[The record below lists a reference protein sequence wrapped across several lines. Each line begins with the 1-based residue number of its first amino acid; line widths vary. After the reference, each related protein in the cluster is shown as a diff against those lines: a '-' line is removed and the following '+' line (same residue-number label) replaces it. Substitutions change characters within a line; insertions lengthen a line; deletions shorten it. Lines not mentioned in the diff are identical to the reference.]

1 MLVGNAN
8 SSLTLIKE
16 SLKLRVVWEGSIWVS
31 WLESEMLKLKPEKS
45 CYETTNMC
53 FIFFLLETLTSI
65 LVSDMKRS
73 LENKKNE
80 L

>member
-1 MLVGNAN
+1 MLIGNAN
-8 SSLTLIKE
+8 SSLTLKE

-31 WLESEMLKLKPEKS
+31 WLESEMLKLKPENS

-53 FIFFLLETLTSI
+53 FIIFFLETLTSI
-65 LVSDMKRS
+65 LVSDMKRN